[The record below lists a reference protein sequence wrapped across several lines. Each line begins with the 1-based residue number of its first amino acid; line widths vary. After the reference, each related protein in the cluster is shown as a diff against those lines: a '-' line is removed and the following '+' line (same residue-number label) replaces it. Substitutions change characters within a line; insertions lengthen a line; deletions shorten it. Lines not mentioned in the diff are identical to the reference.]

1 MPTNPVQEIY
11 PMKPFFFVV
20 LSATL
25 ATAQTVIPDGTRL
38 RVRLDQT
45 LSSATADEGQTVE
58 LSVTEPV
65 KIEERTVIP
74 EGARVTGTVT
84 EAQEK
89 RRMGRAGKLDFSLD
103 RVRAVDGEWIP
114 LRYTVNK
121 KNGESHAGRTG
132 VITAGVAAVFWPA
145 APVVLLM
152 KGKDTTINKGV
163 VFDAFT
169 DQNHSL
175 VNSRAGV
182 PATSTP
188 NSPEQGV
195 PNATPGSAAG
205 SATMSAPGLSAVT
218 VTSNAAGADI
228 EIDGGYVG
236 STPTTLQLPPGPHQ
250 VSVKANGA
258 IWQRT
263 LQVTAGSS
271 VTVNATADQRRL
283 AADNRR

>member
-1 MPTNPVQEIY
+1 MNS
-11 PMKPFFFVV
+11 FFLVAF
-20 LSATL
+20 SAAL
-25 ATAQTVIPDGTRL
+25 ATAQTVIPDGAKL

-45 LSSATADEGQTVE
+45 LSSATADEGQIVE

-65 KIEERTVIP
+65 KIGERTVIP

-103 RVRAVDGEWIP
+103 RVRAIDGEWIP

-121 KNGESHAGRTG
+121 KNGESHAVRTG

-175 VNSRAGV
+175 VESRAGG
-182 PATSTP
+182 
-188 NSPEQGV
+188 Q
-195 PNATPGSAAG
+195 SAGAPS
-205 SATMSAPGLSAVT
+205 SASGDAAASASRLSAIT
-218 VTSNAAGADI
+218 VTSNVTGADI
-228 EIDGGYVG
+228 EVDGGYVG

-258 IWQRT
+258 TWQRT

-271 VTVNATADQRRL
+271 VTVNATVDQRRL
-283 AADNRR
+283 AADLRR

>member
-1 MPTNPVQEIY
+1 
-11 PMKPFFFVV
+11 MKSFFLVAF
-20 LSATL
+20 SAAL

-45 LSSATADEGQTVE
+45 LSSATADEGQIVE

-65 KIEERTVIP
+65 KIGERTVIP

-121 KNGESHAGRTG
+121 KNGESHAVRTG

-175 VNSRAGV
+175 VESRAGGQSASA
-182 PATSTP
+182 PSSASG
-188 NSPEQGV
+188 N
-195 PNATPGSAAG
+195 AAG
-205 SATMSAPGLSAVT
+205 SVTASVSGLSAIT
-218 VTSNAAGADI
+218 VTSNVTGADI

-258 IWQRT
+258 TWQRT

-271 VTVNATADQRRL
+271 VTVNATVDQRRL
-283 AADNRR
+283 AADLRR